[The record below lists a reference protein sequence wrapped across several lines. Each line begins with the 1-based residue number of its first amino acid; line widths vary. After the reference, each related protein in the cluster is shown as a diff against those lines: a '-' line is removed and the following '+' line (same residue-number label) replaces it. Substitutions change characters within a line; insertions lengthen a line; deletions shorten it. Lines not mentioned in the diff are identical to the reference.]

1 MACDQNQEKTHDLDP
16 ARREVHDLDPA
27 RREVLDKLGKLAAY
41 TPPVLLTLLLSQRAS
56 AQSIGRPPS
65 PP

>member
-1 MACDQNQEKTHDLDP
+1 MACDQNQEKT
-16 ARREVHDLDPA
+16 HDLDPA